1 MKLLGIDFGSKKIGL
16 AVSDKTGSMA
26 FPKEV
31 IPNDGN
37 LLSYI
42 KSLVD
47 KEGISE
53 IIIGQSINHYGKN
66 NKIQDKI
73 NEFIVDLTLQMN
85 IPIHLQDERYST
97 QAALQIQGRNNQTDA
112 SAAALILDSF
122 IILRKNKFK
131 EE

>member
-16 AVSDKTGSMA
+16 AASDQSGNMA

-37 LLSYI
+37 LLSHI
-42 KSLVD
+42 KNLVE

-53 IIIGQSINHYGKN
+53 IIIGQSIDYYGKN

-73 NEFIVDLTLQMN
+73 NEFIVNLTLQIN
-85 IPIHLQDERYST
+85 VPVHLQDERYST
-97 QAALQIQGRNNQTDA
+97 QAALQIQGRNSQTDA

-122 IILRKNKFK
+122 IRLRKNKFK
-131 EE
+131 KE